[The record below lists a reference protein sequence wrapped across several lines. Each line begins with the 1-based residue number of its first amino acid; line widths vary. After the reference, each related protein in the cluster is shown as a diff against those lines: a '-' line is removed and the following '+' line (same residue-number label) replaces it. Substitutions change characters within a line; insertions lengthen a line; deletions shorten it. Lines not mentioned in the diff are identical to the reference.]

1 MTTATHDLPSRPAI
15 TRSLNDASLY
25 MCTYFFFLVP
35 SATALGVMNC
45 SSVVAGLEDAS
56 EHVNAHVST
65 NNLILGAALVCVAL
79 PLLAYGH
86 RTFVPVIAILC
97 GTAASWLMLRATSSS
112 DDCILR
118 LTMTIVAAIVAILLC
133 CCLLRKALFLLGA
146 GAFGTTAHFVYSAL
160 PIDAPVAWAGQS
172 VYYWVGVTG
181 ASCIG
186 GAAVCVFKEEALIIT
201 TAIIGSCAL
210 AAGVLLMTEAP
221 TWLPPLIVIP
231 VSVVSMVTQR
241 RLRRRMEQP
250 AHLARPAAA

>member
-118 LTMTIVAAIVAILLC
+118 LTMTIVAAIVAILPP
-133 CCLLRKALFLLGA
+133 APSPTGW
-146 GAFGTTAHFVYSAL
+146 AHHQA
-160 PIDAPVAWAGQS
+160 
-172 VYYWVGVTG
+172 
-181 ASCIG
+181 
-186 GAAVCVFKEEALIIT
+186 
-201 TAIIGSCAL
+201 
-210 AAGVLLMTEAP
+210 
-221 TWLPPLIVIP
+221 
-231 VSVVSMVTQR
+231 MVTRGDPRGQAPPSQTHRGTCGGR
-241 RLRRRMEQP
+241 R
-250 AHLARPAAA
+250 ARLWR